1 MQEIK
6 NIMLRDIVPNPL
18 NKSRSMDYNEIENL
32 KDSIQAVGLLHPLV
46 VYRNDLQK
54 YTLISGHRRFAAL
67 NNMAGSDY

>member
-32 KDSIQAVGLLHPLV
+32 KHQFEDRNSI
-46 VYRNDLQK
+46 
-54 YTLISGHRRFAAL
+54 TLSSKIID
-67 NNMAGSDY
+67 N